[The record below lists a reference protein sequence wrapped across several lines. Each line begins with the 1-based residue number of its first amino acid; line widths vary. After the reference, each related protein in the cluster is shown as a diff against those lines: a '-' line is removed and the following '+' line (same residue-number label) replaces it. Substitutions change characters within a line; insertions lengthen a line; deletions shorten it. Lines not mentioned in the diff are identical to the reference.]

1 MQWYI
6 QMLSGQWSFGEGVSI
21 DAVSIWFGD
30 FKPPSMFAK
39 IMQVLIPI
47 EKSHWPVLSLD

>member
-1 MQWYI
+1 
-6 QMLSGQWSFGEGVSI
+6 MLSGQWSFGEGVSI

-47 EKSHWPVLSLD
+47 EKSRWPVLSLD